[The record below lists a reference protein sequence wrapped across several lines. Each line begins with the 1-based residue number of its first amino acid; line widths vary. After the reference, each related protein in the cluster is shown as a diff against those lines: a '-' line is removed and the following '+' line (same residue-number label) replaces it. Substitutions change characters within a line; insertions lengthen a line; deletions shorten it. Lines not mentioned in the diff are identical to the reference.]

1 MVDFRMISGFFEQ
14 IDRYLDPQRCEIL
27 VTKVFSGEKGD
38 NNLILGTYPKKS
50 NKAPS
55 TCSSPK

>member
-1 MVDFRMISGFFEQ
+1 MISGFFEQ